1 MKPLSKRNAAA
12 ERVHPCCYSSHTM
25 EHVTAQAVTLSI
37 AVLGAALGLINTWH
51 GLDKSRP
58 KLRVRPAHA
67 IPVGA
72 APRSLTFCIE
82 VTNLSAFPL
91 TVCDVGVLYRGTA
104 DRGAVVTPVLA
115 DGGPWPRRL
124 ESRASVTVYFQR
136 PDSYPGR
143 RIKCAY
149 AKTQCGVMKTGT
161 SPALKQ
167 IAAGDGPE

>member
-1 MKPLSKRNAAA
+1 
-12 ERVHPCCYSSHTM
+12 M
-25 EHVTAQAVTLSI
+25 EHVTTQAVTLSI
-37 AVLGAALGLINTWH
+37 AVLGAVLGLINTWH

-72 APRSLTFCIE
+72 APSALTFCIE

-91 TVCDVGVLYRGTA
+91 TVCDVGVLYRGTP
-104 DRGAVVTPVLA
+104 DRGAVITPVLA

-136 PDSYPGR
+136 PESHPSR
-143 RIKCAY
+143 RIKYAY
-149 AKTQCGVMKTGT
+149 ARTQCGVIKTGT
-161 SPALKQ
+161 SPALRQ
-167 IAAGDGPE
+167 VANGHAPD